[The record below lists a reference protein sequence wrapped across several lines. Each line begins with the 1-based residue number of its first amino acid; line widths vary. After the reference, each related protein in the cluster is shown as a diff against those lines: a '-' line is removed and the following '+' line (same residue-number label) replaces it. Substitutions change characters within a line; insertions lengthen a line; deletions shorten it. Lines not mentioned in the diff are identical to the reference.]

1 MANPKKAIETL
12 RKRGYNFS
20 KKSENSWRNKI
31 RPSELKYKNIL
42 MKKYG
47 VSEADIIHGAGG
59 FPDWMLITKGG
70 KLHYYEIKSMNDKL
84 NGLQKRT
91 TQILIRS
98 RKCFVYLVKYIIID
112 KHIKYKKP
120 KRLTLK
126 NLKNY

>member
-47 VSEADIIHGAGG
+47 ISETDIIHGASG
-59 FPDWMLITKGG
+59 FPDWMLLTKRGR
-70 KLHYYEIKSMNDKL
+70 LHFYEIKSMNDKL
-84 NGLQKRT
+84 NDLQIGT
-91 TQILIRS
+91 IHILIKS
-98 RKCFVYLVKYIIID
+98 KKCLVYLVTYIGAG
-112 KHIKYKKP
+112 KSIKYKKP
-120 KRLTLK
+120 KKLTLK